1 MLDLLP
7 DRTKHDFALCSQAD
21 LVVVEEKRDSPRFP
35 WSAEIGLAVLPALE
49 AVPRAGRVLKAEAE
63 NIAKGGIGLL
73 CDRLIPPGTVVRCDI
88 ALSNQAVR
96 IPTLLKVRWSCLLEG
111 KKRYRM
117 GLQFLL

>member
-7 DRTKHDFALCSQAD
+7 DRTKHDFALCPQAD
-21 LVVVEEKRDSPRFP
+21 LVAEEKRDSPRFP
-35 WSAEIGLAVLPALE
+35 WSAEIGLALLPALE
-49 AVPRAGRVLKAEAE
+49 VVPRAGRVLKAEAE

-73 CDRLIPPGTVVRCDI
+73 FDRLIPPGTVVRCDI

-96 IPTLLKVRWSCLLEG
+96 IPTLLKVRWSSLLEG